1 MEDCRAAELV
11 ADAIKRICSDEAQDG
26 GTKLETVN
34 VSSLEVGFQ
43 RTFGKFPSAL
53 PEFEKINAAA
63 YWDYQRSKVYVRTNK
78 VIRQS
83 LKKAT
88 KLIKKTVVEK
98 EVTVDDRPG
107 FGICQSDLGRLRLFG
122 IP

>member
-1 MEDCRAAELV
+1 M
-11 ADAIKRICSDEAQDG
+11 
-26 GTKLETVN
+26 ETVN

-43 RTFGKFPSAL
+43 RTFGKFPSVL

-63 YWDYQRSKVYVRTNK
+63 YWDYQRSKVYARTNK

-83 LKKAT
+83 VKKAT
-88 KLIKKTVVEK
+88 KPIKRTVVEK

-107 FGICQSDLGRLRLFG
+107 LCRDVAQQKYGLPGTCPTSFST
-122 IP
+122 